1 MLSSTV
7 TQNSKLY
14 PQAKKGIAIDTFMPE
29 YRQVNPSPENANI

>member
-14 PQAKKGIAIDTFMPE
+14 PQAKKGIAIDTF
-29 YRQVNPSPENANI
+29 YARVSTG